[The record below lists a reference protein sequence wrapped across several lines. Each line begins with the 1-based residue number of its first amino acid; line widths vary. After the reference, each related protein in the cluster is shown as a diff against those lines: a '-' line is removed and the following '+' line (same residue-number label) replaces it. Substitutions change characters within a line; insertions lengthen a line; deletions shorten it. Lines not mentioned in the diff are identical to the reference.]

1 MYFADRH
8 NHKGCTA
15 RGASHALQLGD
26 NERKHLAASK
36 NQNEAPPVEGD
47 DRMYRGAGLEKRDL
61 AAAREIRAQA
71 TALRAG
77 DDRTTRLLAIGQ
89 TREVPKSEEKLIAAK
104 AKYEPASSFT
114 AREKMHDLTRL
125 HKSCSI
131 ALCETLLRAYA
142 KWKGVQLT
150 LDGVPSTETYG
161 AVLRIALRCTA
172 IDDLRV
178 SVEALSLWENT
189 WGVIESGYSDLHFPA
204 VRALLRGETP
214 RPKCVEEKKKGGG
227 SWAPKLVA
235 TGEKEAEHALRVN
248 ALQWLGLY
256 ETVVSSE

>member
-161 AVLRIALRCTA
+161 AVLR
-172 IDDLRV
+172 
-178 SVEALSLWENT
+178 LSL
-189 WGVIESGYSDLHFPA
+189 IHI
-204 VRALLRGETP
+204 
-214 RPKCVEEKKKGGG
+214 
-227 SWAPKLVA
+227 
-235 TGEKEAEHALRVN
+235 
-248 ALQWLGLY
+248 
-256 ETVVSSE
+256 